1 MPDYQAIYRN
11 QAAQYEL
18 MVSREDYQGKLLPA
32 LNAVCQLEGLDIIE
46 LGAGTGR
53 LTQQIAPLAGSL
65 LALDVSEHML
75 DLLQKKLP
83 QVKVMAA
90 DNRAIPLTGGIAD
103 GVIAGWSI
111 AH

>member
-32 LNAVCQLEGLDIIE
+32 LNAVCPLDGLDIVE

-53 LTQQIAPLAGSL
+53 LTKQIAPLAGSL
-65 LALDVSEHML
+65 VALDVSEHML
-75 DLLQKKLP
+75 DLLHEKLP
-83 QVKVMAA
+83 QIKVTTA
-90 DNRAIPLTGGIAD
+90 DNRSIPLVSGMADVAIA
-103 GVIAGWSI
+103 
-111 AH
+111 